1 MSKNDKYIMLALVVE
16 KDEERLIREAA
27 DIVEKTDADLTVIHI
42 NDPHSG
48 EMSMMMDS
56 PGPEILEEN
65 IRDLFRSFGF
75 NELAEAI
82 KVLIIESENPAT
94 AISEAAKNAYL
105 LIIGHRKMSTFKAHF
120 FDSVDEGIVNNVDCP
135 ILVIP
140 KN

>member
-1 MSKNDKYIMLALVVE
+1 MLACCLV
-16 KDEERLIREAA
+16 LAIF
-27 DIVEKTDADLTVIHI
+27 
-42 NDPHSG
+42 
-48 EMSMMMDS
+48 
-56 PGPEILEEN
+56 N
-65 IRDLFRSFGF
+65 IMYPFGF
-75 NELAEAI
+75 NDLAEAI

-94 AISEAAKNAYL
+94 AISAAAKNAYL